1 MHEIVTNFQKSNLDL
16 TQRGH
21 ESDCF
26 MKCSIRVYSMSLTLL
41 LGLFIQT
48 NGSALPFIECSRQDT
63 VIKKA
68 DVSHV
73 KGNISATGLI
83 QSGNENRFVASLLS
97 ELSIGNMHYEVLPIT
112 SIAYSTKPHAQVEGE
127 YLENVIV
134 RYRQQ
139 HFFYPAIGLSFEKS
153 FLRKIDYRYSAGIT
167 LAANLVNKNDQSVKL
182 GLGVNHEFAQYK
194 AGAFT
199 PPIDDN
205 LAYSRDVNQVYI
217 RLKGVNHFFKN
228 SLVLSYDFFYQPN
241 IRDLTDYRWTLISK
255 LDVPLNNKMS
265 FVVSAVSSYEKF
277 VATNVSNNNF
287 RLTYG
292 INMFFK

>member
-1 MHEIVTNFQKSNLDL
+1 MKCFVRVFSMLMTLLVGFFIKSN
-16 TQRGH
+16 
-21 ESDCF
+21 
-26 MKCSIRVYSMSLTLL
+26 
-41 LGLFIQT
+41 
-48 NGSALPFIECSRQDT
+48 GSVLALIKFSRQDT
-63 VIKKA
+63 AIKKS
-68 DVSHV
+68 DTTHL

-97 ELSIGNMHYEVLPIT
+97 ELSIGNKQYEVLPIT

-134 RYRQQ
+134 RYGQQ
-139 HFFYPAIGLSFEKS
+139 HFIYPAIGLSFEKS

-182 GLGVNHEFAQYK
+182 GIGVNHEFTQYK

-205 LAYSRDVNQVYI
+205 LSYSRNVNQIYI

-228 SLVLSYDFFYQPN
+228 SLVFSYDLFYQPN
-241 IRDLTDYRWTLISK
+241 IQDLTDYRWTLISN
-255 LDVPLNNKMS
+255 LDVPLNNKIS
-265 FVVSAVSSYEKF
+265 FTVSAVSSYETF
-277 VATNVSNNNF
+277 VATNVANYNF

-292 INMFFK
+292 INIFFK